1 MKLLSSLLILIFSF
15 LAFNFQD
22 NAPFQNPPFYDTDTT
37 WVNQVMSSLTL
48 EQRIAQLFMVAAYS
62 NKDVSH
68 QQEIE
73 NLISKYHIGGLMFM
87 QGGPKRQLHL
97 TNTYQSLSK
106 VPLMIAQ
113 DAEWGLSMRIDS
125 TIRYPWQMTLG
136 AIKNDSLIYQM
147 GLDGEVVSIERNE
160 VIIDRVE

>member
-1 MKLLSSLLILIFSF
+1 
-15 LAFNFQD
+15 
-22 NAPFQNPPFYDTDTT
+22 
-37 WVNQVMSSLTL
+37 MSSLTL

-62 NKDVSH
+62 NKSISH

-73 NLISKYHIGGLMFM
+73 SLISKYHIGGLMFM
-87 QGGPKRQLHL
+87 QGGPIRQLHL

-136 AIKNDSLIYQM
+136 AIQNDSLIYHI
-147 GLDGEVVSIERNE
+147 GLD
-160 VIIDRVE
+160 IDQQ